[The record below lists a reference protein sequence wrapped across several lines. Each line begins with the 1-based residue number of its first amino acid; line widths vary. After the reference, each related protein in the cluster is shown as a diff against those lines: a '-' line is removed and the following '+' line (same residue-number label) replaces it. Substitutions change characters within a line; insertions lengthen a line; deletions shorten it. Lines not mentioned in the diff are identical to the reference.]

1 MTDCAPPT
9 TGVTTPPD
17 HLFAVEA
24 SSVATTNDDWYTPRW
39 IFEAAGIE
47 FDLDVA
53 APIDRDFQ
61 HVPARRYLTA
71 IEDGLT
77 TPWEGTVWCN
87 PPYSGSTPWVE
98 KWAAHDGPGMLLV
111 PAVKSRWVGAMLG
124 ATEALTLLT
133 VEFHR
138 PGGQVAP
145 IRWLNILAGK
155 GAECVDAVAR
165 VAAVD
170 KHAAGGFL
178 VRGVA

>member
-1 MTDCAPPT
+1 MS
-9 TGVTTPPD
+9 D
-17 HLFAVEA
+17 HLFAILPD
-24 SSVATTNDDWYTPRW
+24 SVATTNDDWYTPRW
-39 IFEAAGIE
+39 IFDAACIE
-47 FDLDVA
+47 FDMDVA
-53 APIDRDFQ
+53 APIDKTYQ
-61 HVPARRYLTA
+61 HVPAKRYLTA
-71 IEDGLT
+71 LEDGLL

-98 KWAAHDGPGMLLV
+98 KWAAHDGQGLLLV
-111 PAVKSRWVGAMLG
+111 PAVKSRWVGSMLC
-124 ATEALTLLT
+124 AADALTLLT
-133 VEFHR
+133 VEFQR

-155 GAECVDAVAR
+155 GEKCAEAVGR